1 MAEGFCLIGRT
12 QAAAE
17 VKDSVVIVQGQSFQ
31 KTLQFLKT
39 LADLRWIGFVGFG
52 IGLVELVENG
62 FSIAV
67 PGIKGMVVRV
77 GFQCFGKGL
86 QDNTS
91 KKVCVML
98 PWKCGYCKSFLKNF
112 RMSNSIGAGERILEQ
127 RNLWWCESEH
137 YEQHTDQTD
146 CGKGKL
152 WVLAL

>member
-1 MAEGFCLIGRT
+1 MRTIDQAVAEGFFLIGCT

-31 KTLQFLKT
+31 KTLQFLET
-39 LADLRWIGFVGFG
+39 FADFGWIGFMGFG

-62 FSIAV
+62 LRIAV

-91 KKVCVML
+91 KKV
-98 PWKCGYCKSFLKNF
+98 
-112 RMSNSIGAGERILEQ
+112 
-127 RNLWWCESEH
+127 
-137 YEQHTDQTD
+137 
-146 CGKGKL
+146 
-152 WVLAL
+152 